1 MQKIILDSYTFSSS
15 TLRNS
20 QFNLAFTACLPWVPE
35 VFLACGGNFRCWPKA
50 EATSAGTQ
58 GTACR
63 TSLYCVRSIG
73 RNTGKVFGYHRI
85 VKYLNRNYK
94 HFSRYFFLKN
104 TKRHF
109 KQEIHAF
116 GRLYLKYDWVHT
128 SQLAFVSNRLLL
140 WLTCVRMTL
149 CLESA
154 PRKVQLTQ
162 CVRFKHHLPKK

>member
-20 QFNLAFTACLPWVPE
+20 QFNLAFTAC
-35 VFLACGGNFRCWPKA
+35 
-50 EATSAGTQ
+50 
-58 GTACR
+58 R
-63 TSLYCVRSIG
+63 TSLRDISLLCTLNWEKYG
-73 RNTGKVFGYHRI
+73 KGGGGGGKVFGYHRI

-116 GRLYLKYDWVHT
+116 GRLYLKYDWIHT

-149 CLESA
+149 CFLEST
-154 PRKVQLTQ
+154 PRKFQLM
-162 CVRFKHHLPKK
+162 